1 MRFSLV
7 PKEHRFFDLFNQLA
21 QKVHSGAKHF
31 RDLFENYDDVE
42 RKTKRIKEIE
52 HEADLITHE
61 IFSRLNKTF
70 VTPLEPE
77 DIHAL
82 ASGLDDILDDIEGIS
97 ARMVMFR
104 ISRPT
109 KEAIELVDIISRA
122 AGEIEKAVQN
132 LQKMDDLIQF
142 CIEINR
148 MENMADEITR
158 RMVGKLFD
166 DEKDVVA
173 LIKWKEIYGRLEAT
187 ADKCEDVANI
197 IENIVVKNA

>member
-7 PKEHRFFDLFNQLA
+7 PKDQRFFDLFNQLA

-31 RDLFENYDDVE
+31 RELFENYDDVE
-42 RKTKRIKEIE
+42 RKARRIKEIE

-82 ASGLDDILDDIEGIS
+82 ASGLDDLLDDIEGIA

-109 KEAIELVDIISRA
+109 KEAIELVDIISKA

-148 MENMADEITR
+148 MENMADDITR

>member
-1 MRFSLV
+1 MRFSLI
-7 PKEHRFFDLFNQLA
+7 PKDQRFFDLFNQLA

-31 RDLFENYDDVE
+31 RDLFEHYDDVE
-42 RKTKRIKEIE
+42 RKARRIKEIE
-52 HEADLITHE
+52 HEADLVTHE

-82 ASGLDDILDDIEGIS
+82 ASGLDDILDDIEGIA
-97 ARMVMFR
+97 ARMIMFR

-109 KEAIELVDIISRA
+109 KEAIELVDIIAKA

-132 LQKMDDLIQF
+132 LQKMDNLIQF

-148 MENMADEITR
+148 MENMADDITR

-197 IENIVVKNA
+197 IERITIKHA

>member
-7 PKEHRFFDLFNQLA
+7 PKDQRFFELFNQLA
-21 QKVHSGAKHF
+21 QKVHAGALLF
-31 RDLFENYDDVE
+31 RELFEQYTDVE
-42 RKTKRIKEIE
+42 RKTRRIKEIE

-61 IFSRLNKTF
+61 IFNRLNKTF

-77 DIHAL
+77 DIHQL

-104 ISRPT
+104 ITQPT
-109 KEAIELVDIISRA
+109 AEAIELVDIIAKA

-158 RMVGKLFD
+158 RMVGELFD
-166 DEKDVVA
+166 KEKDVVK